1 MIGDKQ
7 TIKGKRRARKLAVQA
22 LYQRLI
28 SSDELSEIE
37 AQFRAVHVSDNVDL
51 EYFCRL
57 FYGVSKE
64 LTQLDQTF
72 ESFLDRSIDSI
83 NPIELTI
90 LRLATFELLE
100 ALDVPYRVVLDEA
113 VTLAKTFGAK
123 DGHRYVNGI
132 LNQVARQARA
142 VEIDS
147 KLS

>member
-1 MIGDKQ
+1 VTVDKQ

-28 SSDELSEIE
+28 SQDELSDIE
-37 AQFRAVHVSDNVDL
+37 AQFRAIHVSENVDL
-51 EYFCRL
+51 DYFCRL
-57 FYGVSKE
+57 LYGVSEGLVK
-64 LTQLDQTF
+64 LDQAF
-72 ESFLDRSIDSI
+72 EPFLDRAIDSI

-90 LRLATFELLE
+90 LRLGAFELLE
-100 ALDVPYRVVLDEA
+100 ALEVPYRVVLDES

-123 DGHRYVNGI
+123 DGHRYVNGV

-147 KLS
+147 NFS